1 MCNEKNYI
9 RENKKSIDAKG
20 LEETFI
26 TLSYHVVGA
35 VVVIVI
41 VVVVVIVI
49 VVIVDVIIIR
59 QQQVARR

>member
-35 VVVIVI
+35 VVVIVVVI
-41 VVVVVIVI
+41 VVVV

>member
-26 TLSYHVVGA
+26 TLSYHVV
-35 VVVIVI
+35 VV